1 MYNFK
6 NTTLTNG
13 FDRSNLNNAQQNN
26 YAWSISELDKY
37 IYIGTGR
44 NIPYN
49 ILKSINSSI
58 ISPNS
63 ITPNPSIYCP

>member
-26 YAWSISELDKY
+26 YAWSISELDKFLLTLLLL
-37 IYIGTGR
+37 IQ
-44 NIPYN
+44 
-49 ILKSINSSI
+49 
-58 ISPNS
+58 
-63 ITPNPSIYCP
+63 